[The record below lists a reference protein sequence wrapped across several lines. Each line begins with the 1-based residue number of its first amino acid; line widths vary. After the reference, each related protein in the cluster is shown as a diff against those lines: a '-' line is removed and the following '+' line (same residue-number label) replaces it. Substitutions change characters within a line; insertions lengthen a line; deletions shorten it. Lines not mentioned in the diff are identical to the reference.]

1 MAALT
6 RAVPHRHIESGPG
19 GCLPRVE
26 YERAVMRERLADPA
40 LVDLAVEVRLGK
52 DDGATSC
59 LAVPLGGQR
68 VAGEVTVQGWTQ
80 ALHVLLALDERKG
93 FPDLR
98 DGTGCESGIDQPRT
112 IRWGLRSA
120 FAEAG
125 QRARMWG
132 YHGVGVRAY
141 EAEQSREDARIPVTP
156 LPEDGT
162 HPRVAGIYDVLL
174 NGSDG
179 YLEDRRW
186 VRALPKAD
194 AEALGVAAVINRLH
208 MPGVIGHLT
217 ARGIDQFLD
226 LGCGLVPW
234 PSIPPDEFE
243 PYTNLQD
250 IVARH
255 QDTARLVY
263 ADHDRSLFGASRI
276 GVEEHPLRPQW
287 VQGDIQYM
295 EQFLTSGRVQ
305 YVLDWSRPIAV
316 LLHDV
321 LPWIGS
327 DETVMQAI
335 NVLRDMLP
343 VGSALSITHAT
354 DSDSNPM
361 SRFTEP
367 FQAVGIAYQP
377 RDACAVGD
385 LFGDWPLESPGLVPT
400 HRWWPEHPHAEL
412 DAHEAGALAGL
423 AFKPD
428 PQHARG

>member
-1 MAALT
+1 
-6 RAVPHRHIESGPG
+6 
-19 GCLPRVE
+19 
-26 YERAVMRERLADPA
+26 MRERLADPA
-40 LVDLAVEVRLGK
+40 LVDLAVKVRLGK
-52 DDGATSC
+52 DDGATRC

-80 ALHVLLALDERKG
+80 ALHVLLALDGRKG

-98 DGTGCESGIDQPRT
+98 DGTGCDSGIDQPRT

-132 YHGVGVRAY
+132 YRDAGVRAY

-179 YLEDRRW
+179 YLEDRRF

-208 MPGVIGHLT
+208 MPGVICHLT

-255 QDTARLVY
+255 QNTARLVY

-276 GVEEHPLRPQW
+276 GVEGHPLRPQW

-327 DETVMQAI
+327 DETVMQAMS
-335 NVLRDMLP
+335 VLRHMLP
-343 VGSALSITHAT
+343 GGSALSITHAT
-354 DSDSNPM
+354 DFDSNPM

-367 FQAVGIAYQP
+367 FRAAGIDFRPREAVAIKE
-377 RDACAVGD
+377 
-385 LFGDWPLESPGLVPT
+385 LFGDWSLELPGLVPT
-400 HRWWPEHPHAEL
+400 HRWWPGHPHAEL

-428 PQHARG
+428 TQHARG